1 MASQDLKQMI
11 LGRTAEECPTRVTT
25 DMLQRLSAKT
35 GQEETIA
42 SLQGS
47 TQREVSSRIDRN
59 THQVFL
65 AHTNERGSTRDRARI
80 NSLGLPNSGAWLN
93 VIPSPSLGLHLKSA
107 EFTVCVKYRLG
118 VQIFPYEGVC
128 VACPAMSETFGDHAV
143 SCGWGGERTYRHNTI
158 RDCLYTT
165 CAQACLGPTREDR
178 ALIPGSEARPADIY
192 LPAWSGGLDAALDI
206 TVINPLQQTLLNRSA
221 AIPGHALQVA
231 FDRKMAKHGEACRTA
246 GIDFIPLPLDTF
258 GGWGDSTVREVKR
271 MGSSLARHSGAEQ
284 SESIRH
290 LIQRVSVALM
300 KVNANLI
307 LNRSPNNNP
316 ADVDGI
322 E

>member
-1 MASQDLKQMI
+1 M
-11 LGRTAEECPTRVTT
+11 
-25 DMLQRLSAKT
+25 
-35 GQEETIA
+35 
-42 SLQGS
+42 
-47 TQREVSSRIDRN
+47 
-59 THQVFL
+59 
-65 AHTNERGSTRDRARI
+65 
-80 NSLGLPNSGAWLN
+80 
-93 VIPSPSLGLHLKSA
+93 
-107 EFTVCVKYRLG
+107 
-118 VQIFPYEGVC
+118 
-128 VACPAMSETFGDHAV
+128 
-143 SCGWGGERTYRHNTI
+143 SCGWGGERTYRHNAI

-178 ALIPGSEARPADIY
+178 ALIPGTEARPADIY

-206 TVINPLQQTLLNRSA
+206 TVINPLQQTLLDRSA

-284 SESIRH
+284 SETIRH